1 MHCLNWKERG
11 IANKSKVF
19 FLLMD
24 LELHNLHFLDGEYQI
39 FLPKGCT
46 MGRGCV
52 SSNTPKRI
60 PSCSNPTSPNL
71 IMNRDASKDR
81 EKRDISHLNKLVSLC
96 VSNSA
101 KDKVMPSERE
111 RETYGT

>member
-1 MHCLNWKERG
+1 MRTPG
-11 IANKSKVF
+11 ILQRKHTK
-19 FLLMD
+19 LK
-24 LELHNLHFLDGEYQI
+24 Q
-39 FLPKGCT
+39 GCT

-81 EKRDISHLNKLVSLC
+81 EKREISHLHKLVSLC

-101 KDKVMPSERE
+101 KHKKPAIFSGSLAKQTER
-111 RETYGT
+111 